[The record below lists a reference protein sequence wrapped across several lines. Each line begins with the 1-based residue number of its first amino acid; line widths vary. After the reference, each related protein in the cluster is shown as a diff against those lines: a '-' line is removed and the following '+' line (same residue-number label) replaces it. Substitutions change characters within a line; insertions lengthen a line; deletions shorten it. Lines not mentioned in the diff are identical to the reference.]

1 MEKKRVFSILD
12 FPTRGNKYGK
22 FKGVYPSNA
31 AQKAFHKIAKEIN
44 FIDNQ
49 DGKKYLVFY
58 IQDIE
63 SKKIY
68 KFIGTIII
76 LENPIEINHQ
86 NRNIKIHHRI
96 LVAKFDKDMEKAF
109 IRK

>member
-1 MEKKRVFSILD
+1 MEKRTFCILD
-12 FPTRGNKYGK
+12 YPSQGQKYGK
-22 FKGVYPSNA
+22 FKGQYPSNA
-31 AQKAFHKIAKEIN
+31 AQKAFHKLAKDIN

-58 IQDIE
+58 IQDID
-63 SKKIY
+63 SNKVY

-76 LENPIEINHQ
+76 LQNPIEINHK
-86 NRNIKIHHRI
+86 NRNVKIHHRI
-96 LVAKFDKDMEKAF
+96 LVAHFDKDMEKAF